1 MSEIDRVL
9 EKKSADAANVD
20 SAKSDEED
28 HDEAPKSFETKLSE
42 GLDRHDEHV
51 VCSLIQNAQ
60 PEDWRAILT
69 NSILKENLVLVL
81 EKFALHDCLGK
92 LYETEQVLGPKIQA
106 EEAQAQ
112 TQTRKGFL
120 KIKLQLLLNSNNSD
134 QISDF
139 IKSPDME
146 EVFSLFEAGERNG
159 ILDRLV
165 PHVND
170 VDALI
175 RFTEARFDIKMALVG
190 EIGQQFKAAFA
201 ITEKD
206 WSLEGVRRLYRQ
218 LAALPESQVSLLK
231 EIGRAGSDKAYPNT
245 AGKQWTGLAAGV
257 PIQDEC
263 QTDIAGVISVMYD
276 DGLDLAEPENR
287 NVGRFLRGRNE
298 KDLSY
303 DRDAFDYIIAH
314 EMGHI
319 VDTQQYVY
327 SMTPDFFACTGWED
341 IGKEPGPIADFIIA
355 KAKQPFKRPLTPEER
370 IIARN
375 AMALMISKQFISDK
389 PRELEK
395 EVLEPAYKGRSTLGD
410 SGVYCD
416 ILDMVEIFNHRRST
430 APAHVRRSFAEGNID
445 GNEHPYTKGN
455 RNDMNH
461 QIHEVRA
468 KGSLSW
474 GGHWFAFPSYGA
486 QKISNYQYKA
496 PWEDF
501 AETYASFFTSDPNHL
516 KLPAKHAQWFTS
528 KSVELNKN
536 VPTRK
541 PKVSGDESCE

>member
-1 MSEIDRVL
+1 MGDIDRVL
-9 EKKSADAANVD
+9 EKKSVDATSADN
-20 SAKSDEED
+20 AKNNEED
-28 HDEAPKSFETKLSE
+28 HNEAPKSFETKLNE
-42 GLDRHDEHV
+42 GLDRHDKNAV
-51 VCSLIQNAQ
+51 YSLIQNAQ
-60 PEDWRAILT
+60 PEDWRAIFT
-69 NSILKENLVLVL
+69 NPMLKENLVLVL

-92 LYETEQVLGPKIQA
+92 LHEAEQVLGPKIQA
-106 EEAQAQ
+106 EEEQERAN
-112 TQTRKGFL
+112 
-120 KIKLQLLLNSNNSD
+120 ISKLMLRMQLQMVLNSKD
-134 QISDF
+134 PGEISNF

-146 EVFSLFEAGERNG
+146 EVFRLFDGTERNG
-159 ILDRLV
+159 ILDRLA

-170 VDALI
+170 VDVLI
-175 RFTEARFDIKMALVG
+175 RFTETRFDIKMALVG
-190 EIGQQFKAAFA
+190 EIGQKFKTDFE

-206 WSLEGVRRLYRQ
+206 WSLEGARRLYHQ
-218 LAALPESQVSLLK
+218 LAALPESHVSMLK
-231 EIGRAGSDKAYPNT
+231 EIGRAGSDKDSPNT
-245 AGKQWTGLAAGV
+245 SGKQWGGRAAGV

-314 EMGHI
+314 EMGHV

-327 SMTPDFFACTGWED
+327 SMTPEFFACTGWED
-341 IGKEPGPIADFIIA
+341 IGKGEPGPIVDFIIA
-355 KAKQPFKRPLTPEER
+355 NAKQPFNRPLTPEEQ

-375 AMALMISKQFISDK
+375 AMVLMIDKRFVSDK
-389 PRELEK
+389 RDDIKAELMR
-395 EVLEPAYKGRSTLGD
+395 PAYNGRNVSGET
-410 SGVYCD
+410 GVYCP
-416 ILDMVEIFNHRRST
+416 IEGMAEVFRHPRST
-430 APAHVRRSFAEGNID
+430 APEHVRRSFAESK
-445 GNEHPYTKGN
+445 PYLAGN

-474 GGHWFAFPSYGA
+474 GGHWFAFPSYST

-501 AETYASFFTSDPNHL
+501 AETYASYFTSNPDNL

-541 PKVSGDESCE
+541 PKVSGDEPCE